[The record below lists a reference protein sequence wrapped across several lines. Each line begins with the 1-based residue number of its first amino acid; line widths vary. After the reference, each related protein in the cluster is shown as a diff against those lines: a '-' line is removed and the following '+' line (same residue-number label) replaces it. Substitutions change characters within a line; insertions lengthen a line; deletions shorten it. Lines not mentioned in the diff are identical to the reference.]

1 MAYPTTITSE
11 NFDAEVVDSDVPVLI
26 DLWAPT
32 CGPCRALAPILEKLA
47 EEYDGKVKIGKINVH
62 EEREL
67 GQAFN
72 AQSIPMIV
80 SMKGRDVHEVTV
92 GFRGEGPV
100 REMIEK
106 LIA

>member
-1 MAYPTTITSE
+1 MPTDITSS
-11 NFDAEVVDSDVPVLI
+11 NFDTEVVESDIPVLI

-47 EEYDGKVKIGKINVH
+47 EEYEGKVKIGKINVH

-80 SMKGRDVHEVTV
+80 SMKGRDVQDVTV
-92 GFRGEGPV
+92 GFRGEGQI
-100 REMIEK
+100 RDMIEK
-106 LIA
+106 LIAA

>member
-1 MAYPTTITSE
+1 MPTHITAA
-11 NFDAEVVDSDVPVLI
+11 NFETEVVESEVPVII
-26 DLWAPT
+26 DLWAPW
-32 CGPCRALAPILEKLA
+32 CGPCRAVAPVLDKLA
-47 EEYDGKVKIGKINVH
+47 EEFAGKIKIGKINVD

-80 SMKGRDVHEVTV
+80 AMKGRDVQEVSV
-92 GFRGEGPV
+92 GFRGEGPL

-106 LIA
+106 VIA